1 MSKCHPVY
9 LSKVRENRAD
19 GGKEGSG
26 WKYAIL
32 AVWRECRMTRNPGFR
47 FRPVAAE
54 EVLSGQLVRTCQP
67 EGETAGKKSAGF
79 CKRSGFIQKEKP
91 V

>member
-9 LSKVRENRAD
+9 LSKARENRAD
-19 GGKEGSG
+19 GRKEG
-26 WKYAIL
+26 
-32 AVWRECRMTRNPGFR
+32 V
-47 FRPVAAE
+47 